1 MRNFPIVPDG
11 WIYLIGLGFIT
22 LLIFFWKSYAALIPF
37 ILFIFVGFFFRNPKR
52 DIPLQPDLVVSPAD
66 GVVMSVEKVIENRY
80 IQAEAIRIRI
90 FLNIFNVHVNRAP
103 VAGTVGFQEYRP
115 GKFLAAYKNEAAQL
129 NEQNLVGFQDGDFRV
144 LVSQIAGL
152 IARRVVSWVKPG
164 DTLQRGERFGL
175 IKFGSC
181 TEVYLPSNVQVEVKK
196 GDRVK
201 GGETIIGRVIR

>member
-1 MRNFPIVPDG
+1 LRNFPIVPDG

-90 FLNIFNVHVNRAP
+90 FLNIFNVHVNRTP

-129 NEQNLVGFQDGDFRV
+129 NEQNLIGFQDGDFRV

-181 TEVYLPSNVQVEVKK
+181 TAIAAPATPAITK
-196 GDRVK
+196 
-201 GGETIIGRVIR
+201 

>member
-1 MRNFPIVPDG
+1 MRSFPIVPDG
-11 WIYLIGLGFIT
+11 WIYLIGLGCIT
-22 LLIFFWKSYAALIPF
+22 ILIYFWKAYVAIIPL

-90 FLNIFNVHVNRAP
+90 FLNIFNVHVNRTP

-129 NEQNLVGFQDGDFRV
+129 NEQNLIGFQDGDFRV

>member
-90 FLNIFNVHVNRAP
+90 FLNIFNVHVNRTP

-129 NEQNLVGFQDGDFRV
+129 NEQNLIGFQDGDFRV

>member
-181 TEVYLPSNVQVEVKK
+181 TEIYLPSNVQVEVKK

>member
-1 MRNFPIVPDG
+1 LRNFPIVPDG

-181 TEVYLPSNVQVEVKK
+181 TEIYLPSNVQVEVKK

>member
-1 MRNFPIVPDG
+1 LRNFPIVPDG

-90 FLNIFNVHVNRAP
+90 FLNIFNVHVNRTP

-129 NEQNLVGFQDGDFRV
+129 NEQNLIGFQDGDFRV

>member
-11 WIYLIGLGFIT
+11 WIYLISLGFIT
-22 LLIFFWKSYAALIPF
+22 ILIFFWNSYVAIIPF

-52 DIPLQPDLVVSPAD
+52 DIPLQPDVVVSPAD

-80 IQAEAIRIRI
+80 IQGEATRIRI
-90 FLNIFNVHVNRAP
+90 FLNIFNVHVNRTP

-129 NEQNLVGFQDGDFRV
+129 NEQNLIGFQDGDFRV